1 MVHSAF
7 ESTTAISK
15 ATVGPGRS
23 RWSGS
28 KRIMRTATAVLAS
41 GLVAAAS
48 SAAISAAPAQAS
60 SNSGIL
66 TIAGDDGGPFPASAN
81 PFGSTN
87 GLGQLTPFVYEPL
100 FQFDWLKPTETIPWL
115 ATASTWSNGGRV
127 LKLTIRN
134 GVKWSDGQPF
144 SAADVAFTFNMI
156 KTHQAINFNGLQIT
170 NVATSGNT
178 VTLTFAK
185 PAYSQFYYIAST
197 YIVPEHIWKSY
208 SNPQTAQNLN
218 PVGTG
223 PYLVS
228 TFSPQSIILK
238 PNPNYWGTKPKVAE
252 IVEPDILSNNTC
264 DSELYTGQA
273 QWGGCFLASFKNF
286 KANKYNVFSS
296 SPEQVQALI
305 PNLTKYPM
313 SNLDFRKAVSDAID
327 RKAVA
332 IAGDLGEEPWIT
344 SPTGLVLP
352 AERAFL
358 ASKYAHATYQRNIAE
373 AKALLKAGGFKY
385 SSSGTLEGSNGQP
398 LNVTITVVAAYSD
411 NVASAET
418 ILQDFKQIGLQGSLH
433 LEAAPAVTT
442 DEETGNFQFAE
453 GSTAGGLSP
462 YVVYNSY
469 LNDALTAPVGKTASG
484 DFERFHSKAADNY
497 LAQFAGTANLAV
509 QEKAAAGLE
518 TIQVDQ
524 LPIIPFMYTVA
535 WGEYNTKYFTGWPSP
550 SNPYAL
556 GTTYY
561 TPEDELVILHL
572 QPRG

>member
-1 MVHSAF
+1 MGNTALV
-7 ESTTAISK
+7 STTASSK
-15 ATVGPGRS
+15 GAVGPGRS
-23 RWSGS
+23 RWRVP
-28 KRIMRTATAVLAS
+28 KFIARTASAVLAS
-41 GLVAAAS
+41 GLIAAAS
-48 SAAISAAPAQAS
+48 TAATSAVPAQAS
-60 SNSGIL
+60 SNSGVL
-66 TIAGDDGGPFPASAN
+66 TVAGDDGGPFPASAN
-81 PFGSTN
+81 PFGTTN

-115 ATASTWSNGGRV
+115 ATSFTWSNGGRT
-127 LKLTIRN
+127 LTLMIRN

-156 KTHQAINFNGLQIT
+156 KTHPAINFNGLQIT
-170 NVATSGNT
+170 GIATSGNT
-178 VTLTFAK
+178 VRLNFAK
-185 PAYSQFYYIAST
+185 SAYSQFYYIAST

-208 SNPQTAQNLN
+208 PNPQTAQNLN

-228 TFSPQSIILK
+228 TFSPQAIILK
-238 PNPNYWGTKPKVAE
+238 PNPSYWGTKPQVQE

-273 QWGGCFLASFKNF
+273 QWGGCFLADFKNF

-313 SNLDFRKAVSDAID
+313 SNLDFRKAVSDSLD
-327 RKAVA
+327 RKAIAV
-332 IAGDLGEEPWIT
+332 AGDLGEEPWIT

-352 AERAFL
+352 AESAFL
-358 ASKYAHATYQRNIAE
+358 APQYAHATYQRNIAE
-373 AKALLKAGGFKY
+373 AKAMLKAGGFKY

-442 DEETGNFQFAE
+442 DEQTGNFEFAE

-469 LNDALTAPVGKTASG
+469 LNDALTAPVGKTATA
-484 DFERFHSKAADNY
+484 DFERFHSAAADSD
-497 LAQFAGTANLAV
+497 LTQFAGTANLAV
-509 QEKAAAGLE
+509 QKKAAAGLE
-518 TIQVDQ
+518 SIQVNQ

-535 WGEYNTKYFTGWPSP
+535 WGEYNTRYFTGWPSP

-572 QPRG
+572 KPRA